1 MTFGRPWNVEGIRPR
16 ARDTAREAAR
26 RSGMSLGEWL
36 NEAIIERAAEEG
48 IDPPR
53 GQIGHRDDERL
64 AAIYD
69 RLADVAEHLGRLDA
83 ASPRSA
89 AERNNADSG
98 TRQLAE
104 AIARLDHRIG
114 TMVSEGRRASSEIER
129 RVLSMDRA
137 LNDLGRTRLQA
148 AYVEPM
154 PTDDVERAPRAR
166 AAKPDITA
174 ARADIT
180 AVNQTEQRDLAGL
193 ELQLRQISR
202 QIDALARPC
211 KADDAIDVLRA
222 DLAEIKHRI
231 GEAMPSR
238 SLDAIES
245 EIRGLAA
252 RLDADRN
259 RGIDPMVLAGVER
272 GLAEVRDVLRSLTP
286 AERLI
291 GFDEAVHGLSQK
303 IDAIVA
309 GQQDPHSLQQ
319 IDAAIAALRGL
330 MSQVASSGALANV
343 ARDVR
348 VLADRL
354 ERQSPAREALANID
368 KRVAAV
374 ADALEKSR
382 NDHDTQG
389 ALDATVKSISD
400 KLDRMKAPSPPPQLE
415 DRITTLVEKLDASE
429 ARFNR
434 IAAIERGLT
443 ELTAH
448 LEEFRARSK
457 SLPVEALQNDVADL
471 KQTQSASA
479 RRTEDSL
486 ESMHGTIGH
495 VVGRLA
501 QIEQDLRKG
510 GALAAAEE
518 PVVQALSL
526 ALRDAVTPTPVNVE
540 APAARA
546 ASASNPGPTSVPS
559 GQLGKL
565 EGKQA
570 PSPATPSP
578 ATLSPATLNP
588 GAASPGAASAGPTE
602 WSGLPRPP
610 DLVSPKREGGRA
622 PSSAN
627 AAVGADVTKPMR
639 SPSGRSESSVAE
651 TTTFGP
657 PAMLEPARA
666 STPTPQPALDP
677 ELPPDTPLEPGTGRQ
692 RVAAAKISRVPAPE
706 PESPAPIEPTPQ
718 AEFIAAA
725 RRAAQAAANGGRG
738 AASATQ
744 EQTGGATKS
753 FTQRVRSLFLAA
765 GVLVV
770 AAGLFQAGLS
780 HVGAG
785 EAETSEIKP
794 VAERPRPIEPSAHA
808 DTPTVVSGLRAEK
821 SALNSAVNDFLA
833 RHPPLAAAVAEAP
846 RVLSGIAGGTSPA
859 QNDATE
865 VTVTETT
872 ASVTPAAPA
881 VAAATPEYSGPV
893 PVTPGSVLQAG
904 LAAGQGA
911 AAYELGCR
919 YADGRGVTVNV
930 EQAALWFDRAAHVGS
945 VPAMFRLAALYEK
958 GDGIKKDLQEARR
971 LYLAAAERG
980 HAKAMHNLGVLFT
993 QGIDGK
999 PDYAAAAQWFL
1010 KAASFGVA
1018 DSQYNLGILFSR
1030 GVGVTASL
1038 TDAYKWFALAAAQG
1052 DKDAS
1057 ARRDEIAARLDPQA
1071 LATAE
1076 LAAQTFVAEPEPSAA
1091 SSSPEPAG
1099 GWDRP
1104 VKTQAPR
1111 SKAAS
1116 VAVQKSATI

>member
-36 NEAIIERAAEEG
+36 NEAIIEQAADEG
-48 IDPPR
+48 IDAPR

-83 ASPRSA
+83 APARSA
-89 AERNNADSG
+89 AERHNTDGG

-114 TMVSEGRRASSEIER
+114 TMVSEGRRAASEIER

-154 PTDDVERAPRAR
+154 PTDDVERSPRAR
-166 AAKPDITA
+166 AAKPDMTTA
-174 ARADIT
+174 RPDIT
-180 AVNQTEQRDLAGL
+180 VVHQAEQRDLAGL

-382 NDHDTQG
+382 SDNETQG

-400 KLDRMKAPSPPPQLE
+400 KLDRMKAPSTPPQLE

-434 IAAIERGLT
+434 LAAIERGLT

-457 SLPVEALQNDVADL
+457 SSPVEALQSDVADL
-471 KQTQSASA
+471 KQTQSVSA
-479 RRTEDSL
+479 RRTENSL

-495 VVGRLA
+495 VVDRLA

-510 GALAAAEE
+510 GARASAEE

-526 ALRDAVTPTPVNVE
+526 ALRDAATLTPVNVE

-546 ASASNPGPTSVPS
+546 ASASKPDPTSVPS
-559 GQLGKL
+559 GQIGKL

-578 ATLSPATLNP
+578 ATPSP
-588 GAASPGAASAGPTE
+588 GAASPGATGPGAASAGSTE
-602 WSGLPRPP
+602 RSGLPRPP
-610 DLVSPKREGGRA
+610 DLVSPKRESGPA

-627 AAVGADVTKPMR
+627 VAVGADVTKPVR
-639 SPSGRSESSVAE
+639 SPSGRSESAE

-692 RVAAAKISRVPAPE
+692 RVAAAKISRVPASEPE
-706 PESPAPIEPTPQ
+706 PPAPIEPTPQ

-738 AASATQ
+738 AVSAAQ
-744 EQTGGATKS
+744 EHSGVATKS

-765 GVLVV
+765 GALLV

-794 VAERPRPIEPSAHA
+794 VAERPRPIEPSARA
-808 DTPTVVSGLRAEK
+808 DTPIVVSGLKSEK

-859 QNDATE
+859 QNDTTE
-865 VTVTETT
+865 VTATETT
-872 ASVTPAAPA
+872 ASLTPAAPA

-1038 TDAYKWFALAAAQG
+1038 TDAYKWFALSAAQG

-1099 GWDRP
+1099 GWDHP

>member
-1 MTFGRPWNVEGIRPR
+1 
-16 ARDTAREAAR
+16 
-26 RSGMSLGEWL
+26 
-36 NEAIIERAAEEG
+36 
-48 IDPPR
+48 
-53 GQIGHRDDERL
+53 
-64 AAIYD
+64 
-69 RLADVAEHLGRLDA
+69 
-83 ASPRSA
+83 
-89 AERNNADSG
+89 
-98 TRQLAE
+98 
-104 AIARLDHRIG
+104 
-114 TMVSEGRRASSEIER
+114 
-129 RVLSMDRA
+129 
-137 LNDLGRTRLQA
+137 
-148 AYVEPM
+148 
-154 PTDDVERAPRAR
+154 
-166 AAKPDITA
+166 
-174 ARADIT
+174 
-180 AVNQTEQRDLAGL
+180 
-193 ELQLRQISR
+193 LRQISR

-382 NDHDTQG
+382 SDNETQG

-400 KLDRMKAPSPPPQLE
+400 KLDRMKAPSTPPQLE

-434 IAAIERGLT
+434 LAAIERGLT

-457 SLPVEALQNDVADL
+457 SSPVEALQSDVADL
-471 KQTQSASA
+471 KQTQSVSA
-479 RRTEDSL
+479 RRTENSL

-495 VVGRLA
+495 VVDRLA

-510 GALAAAEE
+510 GARASAEE
-518 PVVQALSL
+518 PVIQALSL
-526 ALRDAVTPTPVNVE
+526 ALRDAATLTPVNVE

-546 ASASNPGPTSVPS
+546 ASASKPDPTSVPS
-559 GQLGKL
+559 GQIGKL

-570 PSPATPSP
+570 PSPATPSPATPSPATPSP

-588 GAASPGAASAGPTE
+588 GAASPGAASPGAASPGAASAGPTE
-602 WSGLPRPP
+602 RNGLPRPP